1 MGWFSGFI
9 SSVGS
14 ALGSAASSM
23 AAVVKTGYGKVKEV
37 AAKVVGVMAEEGE
50 RIVGDIKSFYNKA
63 KPWLVKAKAFVA
75 TARAGAT
82 LHPWIGS
89 ALTYL
94 EKGLDYAIGF
104 GDSAIA
110 KRLDDAIA
118 WAIAAARKYRDQV
131 LDKEAAAEAEK
142 HKEALK
148 DAEARAAEGAR
159 HALKVT
165 QFMIDS
171 MLVRSRIDAL
181 MERDTVRDFD
191 HYLRLRAAQKLLA
204 NAQTQLQDATTV
216 DAVTADDMFLVTVGS
231 DLLAET
237 PVLSNIDAERLDAI
251 VEVRF
256 GKGLIPFVFE
266 ELIIG
271 WAADLQTR
279 EARGKRL
286 ESRVIDSRIN
296 LNRMLRALKSESLAP
311 EDAAE
316 LPALQAQV
324 SKGMSEL
331 EAAKT
336 ENAEFRIYVQAAEGF
351 LQLLEKDEATL
362 REEALDYL
370 VDSGNEAGRILIDCL
385 QFGKRWEQLG
395 EDQQALVVNFSN
407 IFEAD
412 SRKRAEQLVEVEA

>member
-1 MGWFSGFI
+1 M
-9 SSVGS
+9 
-14 ALGSAASSM
+14 
-23 AAVVKTGYGKVKEV
+23 KEV
-37 AAKVVGVMAEEGE
+37 AAKVVGAMAAEGE
-50 RIVGDIKSFYNKA
+50 RIVGDIKRFYNMA
-63 KPWLVKAKAFVA
+63 KPWLVKAKALVA
-75 TARAGAT
+75 TARAGAK

-89 ALTYL
+89 ALMVL
-94 EKGLDYAIGF
+94 EKGLDFAIGF

-110 KRLDDAIA
+110 KRLDNAVA
-118 WAIAAARKYRDQV
+118 WVIAAARKYRDQV

-142 HKEALK
+142 HKEAVK
-148 DAEARAAEGAR
+148 EAEAHAARSAQ

-171 MLVRSRIDAL
+171 MLVRSRIDTL

-191 HYLRLRAAQKLLA
+191 HYLRLRAAQKLLV
-204 NAQTQLQDATTV
+204 NTESQLQEATTV

-237 PVLSNIDAERLDAI
+237 PVLSDADAERLDAI
-251 VEVRF
+251 VTVRF

-279 EARGKRL
+279 EASGKRL
-286 ESRVIDSRIN
+286 ESRVIDNRIK
-296 LNRMLRALKSESLAP
+296 LNRMLRAQKSESLTP

-324 SKGMSEL
+324 SEGMSAL

-351 LQLLEKDEATL
+351 LQFMEKDEATL
-362 REEALDYL
+362 REENFDYL
-370 VDSGNEAGRILIDCL
+370 VDSGNEAGQILIDCL

-395 EDQQALVVNFSN
+395 EDQQALVIDFSN
-407 IFEAD
+407 IFEAA